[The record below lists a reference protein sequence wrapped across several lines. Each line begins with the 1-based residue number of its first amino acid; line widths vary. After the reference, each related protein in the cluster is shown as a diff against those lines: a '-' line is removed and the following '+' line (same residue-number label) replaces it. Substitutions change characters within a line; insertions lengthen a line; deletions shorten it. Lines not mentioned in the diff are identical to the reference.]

1 MASQSALEAFATWTR
16 LLSNRNVAWLWTG
29 QAISQVGDGL
39 SRMALL
45 WFVYDLTGSALKMT
59 TIGIIQTIP
68 PLLFGPFAGVLLDR
82 VSKRSAMI
90 AIDTLRAGLLVLIPT
105 LYWMGWLNLS
115 WLYVLVFVT
124 AMFSMAFGPALKAME
139 PLLVQGDQLT
149 QINALDQSTMTVGQL
164 LGPAI
169 SGMLIPLIG
178 AQNVLYVNAG
188 TFLVSALS
196 KIPLKVEEPHRSG
209 GRSTAMQAALRDL
222 KEGIRFVLVEQRLLV
237 LLMGVASCFTV
248 GSTAMVYLL
257 PAVAKD
263 YLHADA
269 TQLGWLWASL
279 SLGLLA
285 MTLWIIGA
293 PEAQLCRRLWMIA
306 GAAAIG
312 GLATFGLL
320 LTTGF
325 VVAALL
331 IALIGASSGLINPF
345 VSASIQ
351 ERTPKEMLARVFSVL
366 NTGTLV
372 ASMAGM
378 TAGGWITDHMGPI
391 VSLSAIAT
399 VNTAA
404 ALFTV
409 MLIPWCHR
417 LQSDEDGRKS
427 GDRQNLK
434 AAA

>member
-1 MASQSALEAFATWTR
+1 MAGHPAFEALGKWKR
-16 LLSNRNVAWLWTG
+16 LISNRNVAWLWTG

-59 TIGIIQTIP
+59 TIGILQTIP
-68 PLLFGPFAGVLLDR
+68 PLIFGPFAGVLLDR

-90 AIDTLRAGLLVLIPT
+90 VIDTVRAGLLVLIPT
-105 LYWMGWLNLS
+105 LYWLGSLTLP
-115 WLYVLVFVT
+115 WLYVLVFIT

-139 PLLVQGDQLT
+139 PLLVKGDQLT

-169 SGMLIPLIG
+169 SGMLIPFIG

-188 TFLVSALS
+188 TFLVSALT
-196 KIPLKVEEPHRSG
+196 KIPLTVQERPRSAG
-209 GRSTAMQAALRDL
+209 GSAPMRAAFHDL
-222 KEGIRFVLVEQRLLV
+222 KEGIRFVLVEQRLLI
-237 LLMGVASCFTV
+237 LLMAVASCFTV

-257 PAVAKD
+257 PALGKD
-263 YLHADA
+263 YFQADA
-269 TQLGWLWASL
+269 TELGWLWASL

-293 PEAQLCRRLWMIA
+293 PEEHLCRRLWMIA
-306 GAAAIG
+306 GAATLGA
-312 GLATFGLL
+312 LATFGLL
-320 LTTGF
+320 LSTGF
-325 VVAALL
+325 VVTALL

-378 TAGGWITDHMGPI
+378 TAGGWMMDRMGST
-391 VSLSAIAT
+391 VSLTAIAA

-404 ALFTV
+404 AVLTMIV
-409 MLIPWCHR
+409 IPWCHR
-417 LQSDEDGRKS
+417 LQSEEDGRKPV
-427 GDRQNLK
+427 GRRDIK